1 IIAARPVPLTVVA
14 SSRKGLGGHCVYYPK
29 LSSPNSMT
37 FGPHGRLYFI
47 DGNAGGASILKLSH
61 GTISVFANP
70 GQRGYVWVGTSR
82 APRRVPAYNEF
93 DGLAITP
100 EGTIYTLWD
109 NTFSRITPQGRIVF
123 VPLHTPGNRALLNP
137 NNPAT
142 PGLASF
148 HYPPFQYVV
157 TDAKG
162 NVYISTGGLPSMNG
176 KPATGLTYR
185 LAPGNRGIRVH
196 WCDAPAQAHT
206 QAVSG
211 PHDVAYAAVGGYIEA
226 SPGCSLARWIV
237 LFHNPKWHFQGTPAI
252 SPHGRFLY
260 VASRTTIY
268 RLPLPAVPRTKTRD
282 K

>member
-47 DGNAGGASILKLSH
+47 DGFLGHVLLALSH
-61 GTISVFANP
+61 GTISIVADA

-82 APRRVPAYNEF
+82 APRRVPAYNMLQ
-93 DGLAITP
+93 GVAITP
-100 EGTIYTLWD
+100 KGTIYTLW
-109 NTFSRITPQGRIVF
+109 NGAFSRITPQGRIVF

-148 HYPPFQYVV
+148 HYPPF
-157 TDAKG
+157 
-162 NVYISTGGLPSMNG
+162 SSL
-176 KPATGLTYR
+176 ATGPGGHVYLSARHNWR
-185 LAPGNRGIRVH
+185 LAPGHRLVLVRNPCH
-196 WCDAPAQAHT
+196 AP
-206 QAVSG
+206 VELSSNSLSG
-211 PHDVAYAAVGGYIEA
+211 PHGRAYVVGGPAVRVSA
-226 SPGCSLARWIV
+226 STSPDCPVTKIRWKL
-237 LFHNPKWHFQGTPAI
+237 LFYDPRLHLRGLPAV

-268 RLPLPAVPRTKTRD
+268 RLPLASLLKPKADLRSVH
-282 K
+282 